1 MSRFKGQGAQHYDAR
16 IQKLIPGYSLLQ
28 QLTAAKLTSLFPS
41 SAHVLIV
48 GAGTG
53 SETITLAKAN
63 PLWTFTA
70 LDISEDML
78 TIAQQNFASEHLQ
91 HRVNIHHGDIST
103 LASDT
108 PFDAIVC
115 FFVMHFLAH
124 KVAKHDFLLA
134 LNQKLKPG
142 CFLFTA
148 DLMQPLSNL
157 ERRSQVII
165 SQQLGFT
172 PEQSHQMLERL
183 NSDFYPLSQLE
194 FEHLAKKT
202 SFAKPIQYFQAFGF
216 HAYMLEKWDE

>member
-1 MSRFKGQGAQHYDAR
+1 MSRFEGRGSQHYDAR

-41 SAHVLIV
+41 SANFLIV

-78 TIAQQNFASEHLQ
+78 IIAQQNFANENLN
-91 HRVNIHHGDIST
+91 HRVNIHYGEIST
-103 LASDT
+103 LPSDT
-108 PFDAIVC
+108 PFDAAIC
-115 FFVMHFLAH
+115 FFVMHFLPH
-124 KVAKHDFLLA
+124 NGAKHDFLLA

-142 CFLFTA
+142 CFLFIA

-157 ERRSQVII
+157 ERSSQAMM
-165 SQQLGFT
+165 SQQLGLT

-183 NSDFYPLSQLE
+183 NLDFYPLSQPE
-194 FEHLAKKT
+194 FEHLVNKAA
-202 SFAKPIQYFQAFGF
+202 FAKPIQYFQAFGF
-216 HAYMLEKWDE
+216 HAHMLENIA